1 MLSLVVFFVA
11 HFDDDDVLLLVII
24 RFSRSLIIVRGKSR
38 GVFFTLLLL
47 EQICRLGDWFARKR
61 GRFVHE
67 DEGEQERE
75 EEEDEME
82 SRTTVV
88 LRRLRRRSL
97 HVLCFTK
104 MRERGSSFISFFLKN
119 FIFRV
124 PRNLKTLNH
133 FKQAPK
139 HELK

>member
-11 HFDDDDVLLLVII
+11 HFDDDDDVLLLVII
-24 RFSRSLIIVRGKSR
+24 RFSRSLIIARGKSR

-67 DEGEQERE
+67 DEQEQERE

-82 SRTTVV
+82 SRTAVV

-97 HVLCFTK
+97 HVLCFTR
-104 MRERGSSFISFFLKN
+104 MRERKFQKRVSNLKN
-119 FIFRV
+119 
-124 PRNLKTLNH
+124 PKH
-133 FKQAPK
+133 FKRKARI
-139 HELK
+139 E

>member
-11 HFDDDDVLLLVII
+11 HFDDDDDVLLLVII
-24 RFSRSLIIVRGKSR
+24 RFSRSLVFIVRGKSR

-47 EQICRLGDWFARKR
+47 EQIGRLGDWFARKR

-67 DEGEQERE
+67 DEEEQVRE

-82 SRTTVV
+82 SRTAVV

-97 HVLCFTK
+97 HVLFCFTTNVRNV
-104 MRERGSSFISFFLKN
+104 RE
-119 FIFRV
+119 
-124 PRNLKTLNH
+124 
-133 FKQAPK
+133 
-139 HELK
+139 

>member
-11 HFDDDDVLLLVII
+11 HFDDDDDVLLLVII
-24 RFSRSLIIVRGKSR
+24 RFSRSLIIARGKSR

-67 DEGEQERE
+67 DEEEQERE

-82 SRTTVV
+82 SRTAVV

-97 HVLCFTK
+97 HVFV
-104 MRERGSSFISFFLKN
+104 FHKN
-119 FIFRV
+119 EGEEI
-124 PRNLKTLNH
+124 
-133 FKQAPK
+133 PK
-139 HELK
+139 ACDEPQKP